1 MHIFHTAAVLGAG
14 GDNVNPRGIDA
25 AVTENIC
32 KLGNI
37 LFNSVEH
44 TGEQVAQVMRKHL
57 LRIDICLYTECFHL
71 SPDIRAAY
79 GFACAGHKNHT
90 AFNSLLCC
98 IAEQFLF

>member
-14 GDNVNPRGIDA
+14 GDDIYAGGVDT
-25 AVTENIC
+25 AVPENIRKFC
-32 KLGNI
+32 YI
-37 LFNSVEH
+37 LFNAVKYPC
-44 TGEQVAQVMRKHL
+44 EQVAQVMRKHL